1 MVKRRTRKSVR
12 KHAKEFEEDFVIST
26 IPESLQSIKSEKAER
41 EYDVLTSPHG
51 DLLLQFKKDHYR
63 FFIVILFSLILH
75 LSAVTIFKIVVY
87 VPRPESQYLDIR
99 IIQTGLEENVP
110 PTGESRLRLSKNVE
124 SVEDEGDFDINILK
138 QSGNFELP
146 KIEFEELEKLKLRRT
161 LVEDDITTKPLVE
174 EYKDSWAQFGVG
186 INKIRESLIAL
197 NPFSLET
204 ELEEKEPSQSSIS
217 ISPLIKQKLGSGSEI
232 MYRWITPP
240 YDRTLLFVPGLLEI
254 SKKDLSTEE
263 KDYDF
268 MLTVLPNGTI
278 SRVIDLNI
286 IEDEVS
292 KYIKEE
298 VAKIH
303 FEPLISDGSGEQQ
316 VTIRY
321 HISGTL
327 L

>member
-87 VPRPESQYLDIR
+87 VPRPDFQYLDIR
-99 IIQTGLEENVP
+99 VVQADLQENAS
-110 PTGESRLRLSKNVE
+110 TSGESRLRLSKNVE
-124 SVEDEGDFDINILK
+124 PDKNDFDIDTLK
-138 QSGNFELP
+138 QSSNFELP

-161 LVEDDITTKPLVE
+161 LVEDDVAAKPLVE